1 MFLTIGELIN
11 STRDEV
17 KKALKEKDEDFIR
30 RLARAQTEAGA
41 DAIDLNAGESREKE
55 KSDMEWLIDVVED
68 EIEDVRIAIDTPDP
82 EVLEFGLEK
91 VKHKPVINSISN
103 EKDKQDA
110 REIASGYD
118 ADIIGLAMG
127 AEGMP
132 MTVEDRLNETE
143 ALLEKCDELGIAK
156 DQLYVDVIA
165 MTIGSNQEQGQYVI
179 DSVLQ
184 IKEEFGVKT
193 NIGLSNVSFGL
204 PDRCLINRTVF
215 AMLLEAG
222 LDAALIDPTDTPMMD
237 TLKAAEA
244 LLGEDKSCLGY
255 LKYIR
260 SKS

>member
-30 RLARAQTEAGA
+30 KLAREQAEAGA
-41 DAIDLNAGESREKE
+41 DAIDLNAGESRDEEKN
-55 KSDMEWLIDVVED
+55 DMDWLIDIVED
-68 EIEDVRIAIDTPDP
+68 EVDDVRIAVDTPDP

-91 VKHKPVINSISN
+91 VSNKPVINSISN
-103 EKDKQDA
+103 EADKAAA
-110 REIASGYD
+110 REVASHYD

-127 AEGMP
+127 EEGMP
-132 MTVEDRLNETE
+132 QTVEDRLNETE
-143 ALLEKCDELGIAK
+143 ALIEKCDKLGIDK
-156 DQLYVDVIA
+156 DQLYIDVIA

-179 DSVLQ
+179 DSVRQ
-184 IKEEFGVKT
+184 IKEKLGVKT

-204 PDRCLINRTVF
+204 PNRALINRTVF

-260 SKS
+260 SK

>member
-1 MFLTIGELIN
+1 MFLAIGELIN

-17 KKALKEKDEDFIR
+17 KKALKDKDEGFIR
-30 RLARAQTEAGA
+30 KLAREQAEAGA

-55 KSDMEWLIDVVED
+55 KDDMDWLIDIVED
-68 EIEDVRIAIDTPDP
+68 EVDDVRIAVDTPDP

-91 VKHKPVINSISN
+91 VSNKPVINSISN
-103 EKDKQDA
+103 EEDKSAA
-110 REIASGYD
+110 REIASHYD

-127 AEGMP
+127 EEGMP
-132 MTVEDRLNETE
+132 ETVEDRLNETE
-143 ALLEKCDELGIAK
+143 AILEKCDKLGIDK
-156 DQLYVDVIA
+156 DSLYIDVIA

-179 DSVLQ
+179 DSVRQ
-184 IKEEFGVKT
+184 IKEKFGVKT
-193 NIGLSNVSFGL
+193 NIGLSNMSFGL
-204 PDRCLINRTVF
+204 PNRALINRTVF

-222 LDAALIDPTDTPMMD
+222 LDAALIDPTDEPMMD

-260 SKS
+260 SK

>member
-1 MFLTIGELIN
+1 MFLAIGELIN

-17 KKALKEKDEDFIR
+17 KKALKDKDEGFIR
-30 RLARAQTEAGA
+30 KLAREQAEAGA

-55 KSDMEWLIDVVED
+55 KDDMDWLIDIVED
-68 EIEDVRIAIDTPDP
+68 EVDNVRIAVDTPDP

-91 VKHKPVINSISN
+91 VSNKPVINSISN
-103 EKDKQDA
+103 EEDKSAA
-110 REIASGYD
+110 REIASHYD

-127 AEGMP
+127 EEGMP
-132 MTVEDRLNETE
+132 ETVEDRLNETE
-143 ALLEKCDELGIAK
+143 AILEKCDKLGIDK
-156 DQLYVDVIA
+156 DSLYIDVIA

-179 DSVLQ
+179 DSVRQ
-184 IKEEFGVKT
+184 IKEKFGVKT
-193 NIGLSNVSFGL
+193 NIGLSNMSFGL
-204 PDRCLINRTVF
+204 PNRALINRTVF

-222 LDAALIDPTDTPMMD
+222 LDAALIDPTDEPMMD

-260 SKS
+260 SK